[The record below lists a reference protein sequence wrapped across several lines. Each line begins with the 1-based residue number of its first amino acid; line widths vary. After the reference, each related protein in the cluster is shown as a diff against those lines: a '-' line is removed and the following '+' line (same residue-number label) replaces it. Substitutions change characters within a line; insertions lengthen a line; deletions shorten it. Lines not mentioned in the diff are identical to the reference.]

1 MALAVNNRNPNSA
14 GLNKEDIVFLK
25 KCRGGELFSD
35 LKDHQEPRISPFF
48 PIWLLSVLAFVFVF
62 VTCGHQMV
70 PSIGYHVLLPVPSE
84 EERGK
89 VQKFFSSGGSMYSGN
104 LSQYH
109 WLEHDHELYQC
120 KMYTASEV
128 AMVCWLRLG
137 AVGTGS
143 GF

>member
-48 PIWLLSVLAFVFVF
+48 PIWLLSLLAFVFVF
-62 VTCGHQMV
+62 VTCVHQMV

-84 EERGK
+84 EERGPK
-89 VQKFFSSGGSMYSGN
+89 IFLLWRFNVFWKPFPVS
-104 LSQYH
+104 L
-109 WLEHDHELYQC
+109 
-120 KMYTASEV
+120 T
-128 AMVCWLRLG
+128 
-137 AVGTGS
+137 GT
-143 GF
+143 